1 MDALASYANTL
12 GVFVTSETVNSP
24 WVLETGAA
32 AVVRAV
38 ARDVRRY
45 AALISEDAPGQRVLP
60 VGVNSADVSGLQ
72 RCQLDY
78 YTATLPEDEGGD
90 DDGVIDFYGVSG
102 SSFVGK
108 RARALGN
115 RELTFFGLSSQYIVQ
130 LL

>member
-78 YTATLPEDEGGD
+78 YTAALSEDEGGD

-108 RARALGN
+108 
-115 RELTFFGLSSQYIVQ
+115 
-130 LL
+130 